1 MKKSLIAAG
10 VIIAL
15 GAIWT
20 GASWYTG
27 KQLAQNIDEFTDNIN
42 TQLKAAYPDA
52 ALKVVYRDYQGGI
65 FSSKLA
71 YVLQPDGSGKRQQL
85 LEPGEEIVINETVS
99 HGPFPLAQ
107 IKKFNLIPA
116 MASVHGE
123 LANTQ
128 VVSPLFYLTHNK
140 PFVTAETRVSYS
152 GDTHTDISLLPIEHQ
167 DDNQKLSFS
176 GAEIQLDV
184 ASDFRSNKLT
194 GTIGNIQ
201 MEMRNQWG
209 EMEQLTLKDFA
220 MDVNNLKGKFDIGIG
235 DGNITAKSVALNVEG
250 GEPISLNNFA
260 VQSTVTEDDKNLA
273 GKSAITLES
282 LTIGGRNLGSGHLNI
297 TFSQFDGEGAKQFV
311 TDYQKAIQQLWQTS
325 SDINP
330 LAYQHQV
337 IMVFLQNLPK
347 LLKGNPNVSIA
358 PLSWKNS
365 KGESTFT
372 LSLDMTD
379 PLQNS
384 AKAADPEASDEEK
397 IILQSVKK
405 FDAKLNVPLEML
417 AELMVQADKQPA
429 NDEER
434 EQAGKMALQQA
445 NMMASIGQMNKLT
458 VTKDGAITSS
468 LQYADGQVDFNG
480 NKIPLAD
487 FIAPLIG
494 IPGEDGEES
503 LPQQPEEPVA
513 PPAQ

>member
-1 MKKSLIAAG
+1 MKKSLVAAG

-27 KQLAQNIDEFTDNIN
+27 KQLALNIDELTDNIN
-42 TQLKAAYPDA
+42 TQLKTAYPDA

-65 FSSKLA
+65 FSSQLA
-71 YVLQPDGSGKRQQL
+71 YVLQSDGSDKGQQL
-85 LEPGEEIVINETVS
+85 LAPGEEIVINETVS

-107 IKKFNLIPA
+107 LKKFNLIPA

-123 LANTQ
+123 LTNTP
-128 VVSPLFYLTHNK
+128 VVKPLFDLTQNK

-152 GDTHTDISLLPIEHQ
+152 GDTRSDISLLPIEHQ
-167 DDNQKLSFS
+167 GNEQKLSFS

-184 ASDFRSNKLT
+184 AHDFRSNKLS
-194 GTIGNIQ
+194 GTISNILV
-201 MEMRNQWG
+201 EKRNPWG
-209 EMEQLTLKDFA
+209 EMEQLALKDLA
-220 MDVNNLKGKFDIGIG
+220 MDVNNHKGKFDLGIG
-235 DGNITAKSVALNVEG
+235 DGTFSAKSLAFTVEG
-250 GEPISLNNFA
+250 GEPVALNNFA

-273 GKSAITLES
+273 GKTAVTLES
-282 LTIGGRNLGSGHLNI
+282 LTVGDRNLGSGNLNVA
-297 TFSQFDGEGAKQFV
+297 FSQFDGEGTKQFAA
-311 TDYQKAIQQLWQTS
+311 DYQKAIQQFWQTS
-325 SDINP
+325 DDANP

-337 IMVFLQNLPK
+337 LMVFLQNLPK
-347 LLKGNPNVSIA
+347 LLKGNPNITIA

-372 LSLDMTD
+372 LALDLTD
-379 PLQNS
+379 PLQNG
-384 AKAADPEASDEEK
+384 ANAADPAASDEEK

-405 FDAKLNVPLEML
+405 LDAKLNVPLDML

-429 NDEER
+429 TDEER
-434 EQAGKMALQQA
+434 EQATNMALQQA
-445 NMMASIGQMNKLT
+445 NMMASIGQMNQIT

-487 FIAPLIG
+487 FIAPFIG
-494 IPGEDGEES
+494 
-503 LPQQPEEPVA
+503 LPDENGDDSQPQSPEAPVT